1 MLRIGARAGLDV
13 VDDASCS
20 SVCLRAERAMERGAD
35 VGFGVQMLERIVRIC
50 EFAVALDAIAMI
62 VCFVKNPILFV
73 VELVI
78 ATTAFSMIGAFTVL
92 PKCDL
97 P

>member
-35 VGFGVQMLERIVRIC
+35 VGFGVQMLV
-50 EFAVALDAIAMI
+50 
-62 VCFVKNPILFV
+62 VKILLKTPFKFYG
-73 VELVI
+73 E
-78 ATTAFSMIGAFTVL
+78 M
-92 PKCDL
+92 
-97 P
+97 